1 MPRFPSPLR
10 FQRSGHWL
18 RLGHR
23 RVWLE
28 PSPLTDQLLARDESE
43 QQRDCARHF
52 RELSSSRP

>member
-18 RLGHR
+18 RLGRH

-28 PSPLTDQLLARDESE
+28 PSPLTDRLLARDESE
-43 QQRDCARHF
+43 RQRDRARYF
-52 RELSSSRP
+52 RELPGSWP